1 MSKLIDKIKE
11 DLETANMLSQFQLG
25 IHANGIT
32 AKFITCMRFLKFG
45 GGNMDSIA
53 FEISKGKLVK
63 YNGCTGL
70 TAVTIPDSVTSI
82 GNYAFYGCTGLPTV

>member
-1 MSKLIDKIKE
+1 
-11 DLETANMLSQFQLG
+11 
-25 IHANGIT
+25 
-32 AKFITCMRFLKFG
+32 
-45 GGNMDSIA
+45 MDSIA

-82 GNYAFYGCTGLPTV
+82 GDFVFDGCTGLTTV